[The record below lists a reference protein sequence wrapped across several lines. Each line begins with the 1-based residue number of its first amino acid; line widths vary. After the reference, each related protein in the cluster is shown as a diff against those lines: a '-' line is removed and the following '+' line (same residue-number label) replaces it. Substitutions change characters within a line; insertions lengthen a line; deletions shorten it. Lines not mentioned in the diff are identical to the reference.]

1 MNTVRMFL
9 YAILGVVC
17 LLLWNAWQADYP
29 PVAPQ
34 TSAAVSNSTLLIGS
48 SRTLSVP
55 GNTNASSVITS
66 SFKQKE
72 LVTQI
77 PNKRLI
83 NVHTDVLDAQID
95 TLGGNVVATKLLKYP
110 LSLQEN
116 SIPVQLLNNDPEKFY
131 VAASGIV
138 SDKAGELSLDKP
150 PQYTASQNNYVLGD
164 KTKDL
169 NVILVWHGKNGL
181 TLTKTFTFTRG
192 NYAIKVNHNISNL
205 SNQAWSGKF
214 FTELQRKSTE
224 EDKGGGMFSFR
235 TFSGGSISSPEK
247 PYEKFSY
254 ANLDKENI
262 ARTIQGGWL
271 AFQQRYFLS
280 VWIPDQN
287 QLHDYFSQAV
297 PLEQTYVLGL
307 TNSIVVQPNSKLTLG
322 ATLYA
327 GPETT
332 ATLKTLAPHLDLTID
347 YGWLWI
353 ISVWIFWLMRQIYRI
368 VGNWGWSIIIVTVLI
383 KLAFYKFS
391 EKSYRSMS
399 KMKDIA
405 PRLQALKERF
415 GDDKQKIQQATMEL
429 YKKEKVNPMGGCL
442 PIVIQIPVFIALY
455 YVLIEAVELRQAP
468 FMFWIHDLS
477 ARDPY
482 YILPILMGVSMYLQQ
497 RLSPPASAD
506 PAQAKMMMF
515 LPVIFTVFFLSFPA
529 GLVLYWL
536 VNNCLSVLQQWYVM
550 RQSSKEIKVKKI

>member
-29 PVAPQ
+29 PTPTPVQSSATNNTA
-34 TSAAVSNSTLLIGS
+34 TSI
-48 SRTLSVP
+48 P
-55 GNTNASSVITS
+55 GNTSSHAVITS
-66 SFKQKE
+66 TPRQKE

-83 NVHTDVLDAQID
+83 SVHTDVLDVSID
-95 TLGGNVVATKLLKYP
+95 TLGGNVVTAKLLKYP
-110 LSLQEN
+110 VSLEEK
-116 SIPVQLLNNDPEKFY
+116 STPVQLLSDSPDKLY
-131 VAASGIV
+131 IAASGVV

-150 PQYTASQNNYVLGD
+150 PQYTAPQNNYILGD
-164 KTKDL
+164 NAKDL
-169 NVILVWHGKNGL
+169 NVNLVWHGKNGI

-192 NYAIKVNHNISNL
+192 NYAIKVNNSILNST
-205 SNQAWSGKF
+205 SQAWNGKF
-214 FTELQRKSTE
+214 FAELQRKTTE

-235 TFSGGSISSPEK
+235 TFSGGSISSPDK
-247 PYEKFSY
+247 PYEKFTY
-254 ANLDKENI
+254 ANLDKENL

-280 VWIPDQN
+280 VWIPEQN

-297 PLEQTYVLGL
+297 PTEQTYVLGL
-307 TNSIVVQPNSKLTLG
+307 TNSIVVQPNSELKLG
-322 ATLYA
+322 ATLYV

-368 VGNWGWSIIIVTVLI
+368 VGNWGWSIIIVTILI

-391 EKSYRSMS
+391 EKSYRSMG
-399 KMKDIA
+399 KMKELA

-415 GDDKQKIQQATMEL
+415 GNDKQKMQQATMEL

-442 PIVIQIPVFIALY
+442 PILIQIPVFIALY

-482 YILPILMGVSMYLQQ
+482 YILPILMGFSMYLQQ
-497 RLSPPASAD
+497 RLSPQPSTD
-506 PAQAKMMMF
+506 PMQAKMMMF

-550 RQSSKEIKVKKI
+550 RR

>member
-29 PVAPQ
+29 PTPVK
-34 TSAAVSNSTLLIGS
+34 TSVTSNTATSIPSNTS
-48 SRTLSVP
+48 SHT
-55 GNTNASSVITS
+55 VITS
-66 SFKQKE
+66 TPRQKE

-83 NVHTDVLDAQID
+83 SVHTDVLDVAID
-95 TLGGNVVATKLLKYP
+95 TLGGNVVTAKLLKYP
-110 LSLQEN
+110 VSLEEK
-116 SIPVQLLNNDPEKFY
+116 SIPVQLLSDNPDKLY
-131 VAASGIV
+131 VAASGVV
-138 SDKAGELSLDKP
+138 SDKPGELSLDKP
-150 PQYTASQNNYVLGD
+150 PQYSASQSNYTLGD
-164 KTKDL
+164 NAKDL
-169 NVILVWHGKNGL
+169 NVTLVWHGKNGII
-181 TLTKTFTFTRG
+181 LTKIFTFTRD
-192 NYAIKVNHNISNL
+192 NYAIKVNNSILNS
-205 SNQAWSGKF
+205 SSRAWSGKF
-214 FTELQRKSTE
+214 FAELQRKSTE

-235 TFSGGSISSPEK
+235 TFSGGSISSPDK

-254 ANLDKENI
+254 ANLDKENL

-280 VWIPDQN
+280 VWIPEQN

-297 PLEQTYVLGL
+297 PTEQTYVLGL
-307 TNSIVVQPNSKLTLG
+307 TNSIVVQPNSELKLG
-322 ATLYA
+322 STLYV

-347 YGWLWI
+347 YGWLWM

-368 VGNWGWSIIIVTVLI
+368 VGNWGWSIIIVTILI

-391 EKSYRSMS
+391 EKSYRSMG
-399 KMKDIA
+399 KMKELA

-415 GDDKQKIQQATMEL
+415 GNDKQKMQQATMEL

-442 PIVIQIPVFIALY
+442 PILIQIPVFIALY

-482 YILPILMGVSMYLQQ
+482 YILPILMGFSMYLQQ
-497 RLSPPASAD
+497 RLSPQPSAD
-506 PAQAKMMMF
+506 PMQAKMMMF

-550 RQSSKEIKVKKI
+550 RRSGEEAKLKKI